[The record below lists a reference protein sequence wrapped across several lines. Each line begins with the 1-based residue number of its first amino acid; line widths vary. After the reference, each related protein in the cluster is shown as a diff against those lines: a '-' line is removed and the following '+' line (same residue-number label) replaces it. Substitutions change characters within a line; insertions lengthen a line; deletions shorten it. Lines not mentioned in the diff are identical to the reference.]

1 MRRIA
6 LVLTLSTTTAVAQAQ
21 GATPNVD
28 PATSPAPVS
37 PEQAKAASAQAKAGK
52 ALLKQQDYVG
62 ARTLLESA
70 YNTAPTG
77 AVLVD
82 LTQTY
87 RGLSLNALALQTL
100 LRAKA
105 TGVPTLNPAETAAVQ
120 THIAELTEQV
130 FRLSLRLP
138 QGVTAIQLDG
148 VTVEPPPSGVPLV
161 LEPGLHSIKIEQ
173 PGYEVYT
180 KDVNAVAGQ
189 DISLVVEL
197 DKWVD
202 TGRVNVTDKNG
213 QKLNVYVD
221 GIQVGTTPWSGE
233 LPAGHHV
240 IEAKSER
247 STAEQRT
254 IDLPRRAVVD
264 IELQSIIHYERLI
277 VNSPVRG
284 AQAYL
289 DGQLI
294 QLPYD
299 QMVLVGEHQLRVTAP
314 GHAPLEKTLVVEPN
328 KPVNEQVTLS
338 GARVDELD
346 LEREKPPVPVRV
358 GFLVGIVSIPRPINV
373 ELSLKPNELLGF
385 GVGFSMIPRIEV
397 DQFAAQ
403 MYAVNAV
410 GRIFPFQGAFYVG
423 LGAGVQNIDVEAYQD
438 IRNQRYT
445 GQVEHTSFFVT
456 PQVGWLWTWDSGFT
470 LGLNFGAQIPVTST
484 PEVTI
489 RNAAGREVDP
499 GRAAELRDDVSDVAE
514 ILGFYPLPAFD
525 LLKIGFFF

>member
-6 LVLTLSTTTAVAQAQ
+6 LVLTLSTTAAVAQAQ
-21 GATPNVD
+21 GTAPAAT
-28 PATSPAPVS
+28 APAPVS
-37 PEQAKAASAQAKAGK
+37 AEQTKAASAQAKAGK
-52 ALLKQQDYVG
+52 ALLKQKDYVG

-70 YNTAPTG
+70 YATAPTG

-100 LRAKA
+100 LSAKN
-105 TGVPTLNPAETAAVQ
+105 TGVPTLNAAETTAVE
-120 THIAELTEQV
+120 THITELTDQV

-138 QGVTAIQLDG
+138 EGVTAIQLDG
-148 VTVEPPPSGVPLV
+148 VSVEPPLPGVPLV

-197 DKWVD
+197 EKWVD

-221 GIQVGTTPWSGE
+221 GIQVGTTPWSGD
-233 LPAGHHV
+233 LPSGHHV
-240 IEAKSER
+240 IEARSER

-264 IELQSIIHYERLI
+264 IELESVIHYERLI

-314 GHAPLEKTLVVEPN
+314 GHSTLEKTVIVEPN

-346 LEREKPPVPVRV
+346 LEREKPPVPVRA

-397 DQFAAQ
+397 DEFAAN
-403 MYAVNAV
+403 MYAFNAV
-410 GRIFPFQGAFYVG
+410 GRIFPFKGSFYVG
-423 LGAGVQNIDVEAYQD
+423 LGAGVQNINVEAYQD

-445 GQVEHTSFFVT
+445 GQVEHTSLFVT
-456 PQVGWLWTWDSGFT
+456 PQVGWLWMWDSGFT
-470 LGLNFGAQIPVTST
+470 LGLNLGAQIPLTSS

-499 GRAAELRDDVSDVAE
+499 GRAAELRDDVNDVAKV
-514 ILGFYPLPAFD
+514 LGFYPLPAFD